1 MRVPPVH
8 QMPQPLGLFAGE
20 QFERATQYLEAF
32 ERLSK
37 TPAPQPTH
45 AMYFLLTHAIEGFSN
60 LICLSMKCQK
70 PT

>member
-1 MRVPPVH
+1 
-8 QMPQPLGLFAGE
+8 MPQPLGLFAGE